1 MLTPFLD
8 SLEFAATHLAVS
20 YRASLDPQVLSIR
33 VRTSGPA
40 KVPFGP
46 AAIRTFVELVNEG
59 AAGGSELPP
68 WAGRAKLI
76 EAPEDDASM
85 DRTWLVEVAGVSP
98 RFLRTLVESLRR
110 AGDEHDVTSMTI
122 HGELPLDD
130 SPLSARDAHVRAW
143 LASPTEYPGA
153 WSELPF
159 RVRDREVTR
168 GARVRARLAQGASA
182 ETLEAFESTMMSWSL
197 AILDYAD
204 RRHDGRGTMD
214 RDPRIGRTRVEV
226 AANFAE
232 FTYDPVPAWA
242 SLLNVLCGFHARVA
256 KIQEVEIGLC

>member
-1 MLTPFLD
+1 MLTPLLD
-8 SLEFAATHLAVS
+8 SLGFAATHLAVA
-20 YRASLDPQVLSIR
+20 YRGSLDPQVLSIR

-59 AAGGSELPP
+59 GAGGSEFAP
-68 WAGRAKLI
+68 WAGRAKLLSSPDD
-76 EAPEDDASM
+76 EAGV
-85 DRTWLVEVAGVSP
+85 DRAWSVEVAGVSP
-98 RFLRTLVESLRR
+98 RFLRTLIESLRR
-110 AGDEHDVTSMTI
+110 AGDEHDVTALTI
-122 HGELPLDD
+122 DGSLKLDD
-130 SPLSARDAHVRAW
+130 GPLSVREPQVQRW

-153 WSELPF
+153 WGEIPF

-168 GARVRARLAQGASA
+168 GARVRARLAEGASV
-182 ETLEAFESTMMSWSL
+182 EILEAFESTMMSWSL

-214 RDPRIGRTRVEV
+214 RDPRIGRTRSEV

-232 FTYDPVPAWA
+232 LTYDPVAAYA
-242 SLLNVLCGFHARVA
+242 SLINLLCGFHARVA
-256 KIQEVEIGLC
+256 KIEEVEIGL